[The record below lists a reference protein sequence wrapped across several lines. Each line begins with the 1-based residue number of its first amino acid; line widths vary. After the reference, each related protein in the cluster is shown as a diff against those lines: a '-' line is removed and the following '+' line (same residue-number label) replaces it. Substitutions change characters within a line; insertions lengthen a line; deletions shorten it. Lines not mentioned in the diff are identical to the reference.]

1 MRETYN
7 LEFKSKLS
15 DSFLKTV
22 SAYANYNDGIIQFG
36 VDDSGESLHINNL
49 KELALR
55 IENKINDSINPIPE
69 YNIEI
74 DEHNEIVLLKVYE
87 GELKPYFYKGKAYMR
102 RDSSSLPVDDR
113 EELKRLILEGM
124 NQNYEDL
131 PSNNQNLSFNILES
145 ALQEK
150 MNIDSISLDILKTLG
165 LYDDKK
171 GYNLAAN
178 IISDENNYKI
188 FDIVKFG
195 ADINEFKERIII
207 ENTSILSAYYKNI
220 EVFNRYFKYEKID
233 GFVRKTIELIPEDAF
248 REAIANALVHRD
260 WSISAPIK
268 VELHDQYIDISSPGG
283 LPKGISSEEYIRG
296 QISIL
301 RNEKIGSLF
310 NRLGLIEKF
319 GTGIRRIKY
328 LYQGRARQPQF
339 QTYPNSIMVRL
350 PILIDKVEG
359 ISKNASIILQKI
371 PQNKELSRM
380 EIEKITGFDKY
391 KTLRELEELMSEGLV
406 KKVGR
411 GRGTKYI
418 KL

>member
-36 VDDSGESLHINNL
+36 VDDSGESLHIDNL
-49 KELALR
+49 KELTLR
-55 IENKINDSINPIPE
+55 IENKINDSITPIPE

-74 DEHNEIVLLKVYE
+74 DEQNEIVLLKVYE

-124 NQNYEDL
+124 NQDYEDL
-131 PSNNQNLSFNILES
+131 PSKDKNLSFNILES
-145 ALQEK
+145 ALKEK
-150 MNIDSISLDILKTLG
+150 MNIDSLSLDILKTLG

-195 ADINEFKERIII
+195 DNINEFKERIII
-207 ENTSILSAYYKNI
+207 ENTSILSAYYQAI
-220 EVFNRYFKYEKID
+220 EVFNRYFKYEKVD

-283 LPKGISSEEYIRG
+283 LPKGISSEEYISG

-339 QTYPNSIMVRL
+339 QTYPNSIIVRL

-359 ISKNASIILQKI
+359 ISKNASIILQKM
-371 PQNKELSRM
+371 PRNKEISRL
-380 EIEKITGFDKY
+380 EIEKISGFDKY
-391 KTLRELEELMSEGLV
+391 KTLRELEELMSEELV
-406 KKVGR
+406 KKVGL

-418 KL
+418 KI